1 MTTRMH
7 HPEHGWTHAYTP
19 EEIEAMQKHGW
30 EVEKLTIPG
39 ERAVIGNFAS
49 ASAVGRPVPDV
60 VQFYA
65 EPKRKPGRPR
75 KAK

>member
-39 ERAVIGNFAS
+39 ERAV
-49 ASAVGRPVPDV
+49 PE
-60 VQFYA
+60 Q
-65 EPKRKPGRPR
+65 PKRKPGRPP

>member
-7 HPEHGWTHAYTP
+7 HPEHGWTHAYGDA
-19 EEIEAMQKHGW
+19 EVAAHEANGW
-30 EVEKLTIPG
+30 VVEKLTIPG